1 MDYHIFR
8 ENLRQL
14 VNGSGKTIQDLAADL
29 SMSTPTLSRYLTGK
43 RTPDLPYVVRISEY
57 FNISID
63 WLLGLNGEK
72 FDVMPPEIQ
81 EVATLYAVATKDD
94 RRVVQAVLGKY
105 KEAEN
110 NGGNSN
116 VTQPEEPAG
125 QSGHD

>member
-1 MDYHIFR
+1 MDYRIFR

-14 VNGSGKTIQDLAADL
+14 VNGSGKTIQDLAAEL
-29 SMSTPTLSRYLTGK
+29 NMSTPTLSRYLTGK

-81 EVATLYAVATKDD
+81 EVAALYAVATKDD

-110 NGGNSN
+110 NDKHFDD
-116 VTQPEEPAG
+116 TPPA
-125 QSGHD
+125 DPAE

>member
-1 MDYHIFR
+1 MDYRIFR

-14 VNGSGKTIQDLAADL
+14 VTGSGKTIQDLAAELD
-29 SMSTPTLSRYLTGK
+29 MSTPTLSRYLTGK

-116 VTQPEEPAG
+116 VSQPEDPAE
-125 QSGHD
+125 QNDHD

>member
-1 MDYHIFR
+1 MDYRIFR

-14 VNGSGKTIQDLAADL
+14 VTGSGKTIQDLAAELD
-29 SMSTPTLSRYLTGK
+29 MSTPTLSRYLTGK

-81 EVATLYAVATKDD
+81 EVAALYAVATKDD

-116 VTQPEEPAG
+116 VSQPEDPAE
-125 QSGHD
+125 QNDHD

>member
-1 MDYHIFR
+1 MDYRIFR

-14 VNGSGKTIQDLAADL
+14 VTGSGKTIQDLAAELD
-29 SMSTPTLSRYLTGK
+29 MSTPTLSRYLTGK

>member
-1 MDYHIFR
+1 MDYRIFR

-14 VNGSGKTIQDLAADL
+14 VTGSGKTIQDLAADL
-29 SMSTPTLSRYLTGK
+29 DMSTPTLSRYLTGK

-116 VTQPEEPAG
+116 VSQPEDPAE
-125 QSGHD
+125 QNDHD

>member
-1 MDYHIFR
+1 MDYRIFR

-14 VNGSGKTIQDLAADL
+14 VTGSGKTIQDLAADL
-29 SMSTPTLSRYLTGK
+29 NMSTPTLSRYLSGK

-63 WLLGLNGEK
+63 WLLGLNGDK
-72 FDVMPPEIQ
+72 FDIMPPEIQ

-94 RRVVQAVLGKY
+94 RRVVQAVLSKY

-110 NGGNSN
+110 NVCN
-116 VTQPEEPAG
+116 PDAP
-125 QSGHD
+125 QSADPSEKIDQV

>member
-1 MDYHIFR
+1 MDYQIFR

-72 FDVMPPEIQ
+72 FDIMPPEIQ

-110 NGGNSN
+110 NVCNSGIS
-116 VTQPEEPAG
+116 QPAAPSEQGCQE
-125 QSGHD
+125 

>member
-1 MDYHIFR
+1 
-8 ENLRQL
+8 
-14 VNGSGKTIQDLAADL
+14 
-29 SMSTPTLSRYLTGK
+29 MSTPTLSRYLAGK
-43 RTPDLPYVVRISEY
+43 RTPDLPYVVKISEY

-81 EVATLYAVATKDD
+81 EVALLYSVATKDD

-110 NGGNSN
+110 NGNHSDD
-116 VTQPEEPAG
+116 TPPENPA
-125 QSGHD
+125 

>member
-1 MDYHIFR
+1 MDYQIFR

-14 VNGSGKTIQDLAADL
+14 VAGSGKTIQVLAAEL
-29 SMSTPTLSRYLTGK
+29 SMSTPTLSRYLAGK
-43 RTPDLPYVVRISEY
+43 RTPDLPYVVKISEY

-81 EVATLYAVATKDD
+81 EVALLYSIATKDD
-94 RRVVQAVLGKY
+94 RRVVQAVLGQY

-110 NGGNSN
+110 NGNHSDD
-116 VTQPEEPAG
+116 TPPENPA
-125 QSGHD
+125 

>member
-1 MDYHIFR
+1 MDYRIFR

-14 VNGSGKTIQDLAADL
+14 VTGSGKTIQDLAAELD
-29 SMSTPTLSRYLTGK
+29 MSTPTLSRYLTGK

-110 NGGNSN
+110 NGDNSN
-116 VTQPEEPAG
+116 VSQPEDPAE
-125 QSGHD
+125 QNDHD

>member
-1 MDYHIFR
+1 MDYQIFR

-14 VNGSGKTIQDLAADL
+14 VAGSGKTIQDLAAEL
-29 SMSTPTLSRYLTGK
+29 SMSTPTLSRYLAGK
-43 RTPDLPYVVRISEY
+43 RTPDLPYVVKISEY

-81 EVATLYAVATKDD
+81 EVALLYSVATKDD

-105 KEAEN
+105 KEAES
-110 NGGNSN
+110 NGNHSDD
-116 VTQPEEPAG
+116 TPPENPA
-125 QSGHD
+125 

>member
-1 MDYHIFR
+1 MDYRIFR

-14 VNGSGKTIQDLAADL
+14 VTGSGKTIQDLAAELD
-29 SMSTPTLSRYLTGK
+29 MSTPTLSRYLTGK

-116 VTQPEEPAG
+116 VSQPEDPAE
-125 QSGHD
+125 QNGHD